1 MRAFSRFLIG
11 FGFIWMTLWAILG
24 SLLGAKINAS
34 LLSEDTTWLG
44 SVQRDLFRTAH
55 AHMNS
60 MASVVVL
67 LGLTA
72 ISAKRFASQKLV
84 VKICLSALFGMV
96 LFGIGLTLEAFI
108 PTRRGVMAWPVV
120 VSALG
125 GIVYLLS
132 IGFWGVLF
140 LAGAKQK

>member
-1 MRAFSRFLIG
+1 MRSFSRFLIG
-11 FGFIWMTLWAILG
+11 FGFVWMTLWAIFG

-60 MASVVVL
+60 MASVMIL
-67 LGLTA
+67 MGLTA
-72 ISAKRFASQKLV
+72 ISAKHFASQQV
-84 VKICLSALFGMV
+84 IVRICLLALFGMV
-96 LFGIGLTLEAFI
+96 FFGVGLTLEAFI
-108 PTRRGVMAWPVV
+108 PASRGVVPWPVV

-140 LAGAKQK
+140 LVGAKQK